1 MTRKQK
7 NNQNLSKS
15 LALRMDAICLD
26 VQGSLPNRKYSL
38 NVDNTSAIVNSRT
51 AASVYPA
58 LGWNPAKGQ

>member
-26 VQGSLPNRKYSL
+26 VEGSLLNPNYSL
-38 NVDNTSAIVNSRT
+38 
-51 AASVYPA
+51 
-58 LGWNPAKGQ
+58 KM